1 MFGVSRE
8 RVRQWRLHLALIGRR
23 SDVHH
28 THTRGWD
35 DALGSF
41 RALTPEEARVRAR
54 TQRAQL
60 ATEEGRRRVEGIRER
75 TVRCLCALKE
85 RLNGVPTR
93 AQIAAELRMTIS
105 ALAAI
110 WREPSDTTPYRDAF
124 RRWYAAAG
132 VPDRRSRRRPAFS
145 PRTVEALRRAHD
157 RGTQTITELAW
168 RYRVSYSC
176 VWRLLRKRRRRV
188 ASKPH

>member
-1 MFGVSRE
+1 
-8 RVRQWRLHLALIGRR
+8 
-23 SDVHH
+23 
-28 THTRGWD
+28 
-35 DALGSF
+35 
-41 RALTPEEARVRAR
+41 
-54 TQRAQL
+54 
-60 ATEEGRRRVEGIRER
+60 
-75 TVRCLCALKE
+75 
-85 RLNGVPTR
+85 
-93 AQIAAELRMTIS
+93 MTIS